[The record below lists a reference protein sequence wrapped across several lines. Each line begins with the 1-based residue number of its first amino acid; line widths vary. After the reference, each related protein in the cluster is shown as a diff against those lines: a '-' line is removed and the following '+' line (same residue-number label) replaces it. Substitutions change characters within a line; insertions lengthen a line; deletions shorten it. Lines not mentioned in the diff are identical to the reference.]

1 LQLLVP
7 TPPAVLKTS
16 STTCVPSI
24 LSLASMGLLILHI
37 KELHEVL
44 DSFRGIECQAWVELA
59 GVAKVEAYNVRYSF
73 TCKPHIYGVI

>member
-1 LQLLVP
+1 
-7 TPPAVLKTS
+7 
-16 STTCVPSI
+16 
-24 LSLASMGLLILHI
+24 MGLLILHI